1 SEHLHGHI
9 HGYWWLTA
17 LPQYFKRFRKSEPT
31 VQIYLVKKERDIE
44 FCLREEQGGL
54 HPIER
59 TLNIE
64 HVPLAPAQ
72 QQKLW
77 LQRDYS
83 ELVRLYSPI
92 AEQEFATSVR
102 YGEISFI
109 YREGN
114 QQYSYNDQLGLV
126 KVK

>member
-1 SEHLHGHI
+1 
-9 HGYWWLTA
+9 
-17 LPQYFKRFRKSEPT
+17 
-31 VQIYLVKKERDIE
+31 VQIYLVKKARSIE
-44 FCLREEQGGL
+44 FCLPDEGMPSIDEV
-54 HPIER
+54 
-59 TLNIE
+59 LNIK
-64 HVPLAPAQ
+64 HLPLASTQ

-83 ELVRLYSPI
+83 ELVSLYSPSP
-92 AEQEFATSVR
+92 EQEFATSVR

-126 KVK
+126 RTS

>member
-1 SEHLHGHI
+1 MFNI
-9 HGYWWLTA
+9 
-17 LPQYFKRFRKSEPT
+17 
-31 VQIYLVKKERDIE
+31 
-44 FCLREEQGGL
+44 QGGL

-64 HVPLAPAQ
+64 HLPLPSTQ

-83 ELVRLYSPI
+83 ELVSLYSPSP
-92 AEQEFATSVR
+92 EQEFVTSVR

-114 QQYSYNDQLGLV
+114 QQFSYNDQLGLV

>member
-1 SEHLHGHI
+1 M
-9 HGYWWLTA
+9 
-17 LPQYFKRFRKSEPT
+17 
-31 VQIYLVKKERDIE
+31 QIYLVKKARSIE
-44 FCLREEQGGL
+44 FCLHDEGMPSTEEV
-54 HPIER
+54 
-59 TLNIE
+59 LNIKRL
-64 HVPLAPAQ
+64 PLPPTQ

-83 ELVRLYSPI
+83 ELVSLYSPGP
-92 AEQEFATSVR
+92 EQEFATSVR

>member
-1 SEHLHGHI
+1 M
-9 HGYWWLTA
+9 
-17 LPQYFKRFRKSEPT
+17 
-31 VQIYLVKKERDIE
+31 
-44 FCLREEQGGL
+44 
-54 HPIER
+54 
-59 TLNIE
+59 NIE
-64 HVPLAPAQ
+64 HQPLAPKQ

-77 LQRDYS
+77 LLRDYG
-83 ELVRLYSPI
+83 ELVNQYSTS

-109 YREGN
+109 YREGS

>member
-1 SEHLHGHI
+1 
-9 HGYWWLTA
+9 
-17 LPQYFKRFRKSEPT
+17 
-31 VQIYLVKKERDIE
+31 
-44 FCLREEQGGL
+44 LREEQGGL

-64 HVPLAPAQ
+64 YLPLAPTQ

-83 ELVRLYSPI
+83 ELVSLYSPSPD
-92 AEQEFATSVR
+92 QEFDTSVR
-102 YGEISFI
+102 YGEISFSC
-109 YREGN
+109 GN
-114 QQYSYNDQLGLV
+114 DIQKYSYNDQLGLV